1 MAPAPEYVNE
11 FLDHLL
17 CRQVQGQASMIFV

>member
-1 MAPAPEYVNE
+1 MAPAPEYVND

-17 CRQVQGQASMIFV
+17 CRQVQGHASMTFV